1 MMSDYSEL
9 LPKMLF
15 GEELR
20 NELQI
25 LPEYDDSVK
34 NLDAST
40 RLMKLMD
47 IYRVFVPQ
55 NLSLEI
61 YHKL

>member
-1 MMSDYSEL
+1 MSDYSEL

-40 RLMKLMD
+40 RLLKLMD
-47 IYRVFVPQ
+47 IYKVFVPQ
-55 NLSLEI
+55 
-61 YHKL
+61 KW